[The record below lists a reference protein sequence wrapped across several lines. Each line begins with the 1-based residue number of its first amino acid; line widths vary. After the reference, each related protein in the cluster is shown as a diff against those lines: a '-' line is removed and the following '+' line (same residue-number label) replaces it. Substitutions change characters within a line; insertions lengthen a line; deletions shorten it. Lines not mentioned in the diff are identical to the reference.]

1 MKKLTLKSKILI
13 IVLICSMMAILP
25 IAIVSVVNNIKASY
39 IQAAASPTDIN
50 GDGEYDYRI
59 DGHTQTFEIYNL
71 LGLKKFRDNVN
82 GGTTYKDWQVSLENN
97 IENVGDFG
105 SPIGLDD
112 KTFDGTFNGKGHY
125 LSGITALKGD
135 PSDFLTAHVTYIGFF
150 GTVSGL
156 IKNLMIKNSS
166 ISVTVDVGRYII
178 SGIMIARS
186 TNNIENCMVKNCN
199 FTINISGNDFWNYNR
214 TIVGMMVGYFYG
226 TITNSAVINSS
237 VKINEVDGS
246 NDYTTKDI
254 FYFGGIIGASIAYDF
269 GELNIN
275 LKNCFA
281 SGVTYDTNGASID
294 NGQSGKGALICGRPV
309 SNAEDIYGMP
319 PTTATNCFAVSS
331 NRLCSNDDQSLFTA
345 QNTLRYDSVGSWNSL
360 FTTHNFNYSYGT
372 INTSKNW
379 YLPKS
384 NEYNGGLPIQ
394 TVFVDYETYEVKT
407 VENSDQ
413 QAIDKGT
420 VNISSFSI
428 PIPKDDPST
437 KYTGIPDNNSPNQA
451 FVVEVIGQNV
461 IATPACETCRQFSH
475 WEVNGKT
482 LIAHFKA
489 KEVPANCTVKFNG
502 HSYANTTSN
511 ISLYEFKLHP
521 GSTIKCVESN
531 NGRKYTYI
539 VVKGGDCPDCDRSLT
554 TGEEY
559 ARITYTI
566 KIDPGQPASKYE
578 LDSLDSGGFIKK
590 TNVLY
595 TITKSITISPT
606 FILKEYDI
614 EIG

>member
-13 IVLICSMMAILP
+13 IVLICSMLAILP
-25 IAIVSVVNNIKASY
+25 IAIISLANI
-39 IQAAASPTDIN
+39 IQATNPPFAA
-50 GDGEYDYRI
+50 DYYS
-59 DGHTQTFEIYNL
+59 DSSHKVFEIYTL
-71 LGLKKFRDNVN
+71 TGLKKFRDNVN
-82 GGTTYKDWQVSLENN
+82 GGTTYSGWTVTLENN

-105 SPIGLDD
+105 DPIGLND
-112 KTFDGTFNGKGHY
+112 KTFQGTFNGNGY
-125 LSGITALKGD
+125 FISGITSFKGD
-135 PSDFLTAHVTYIGFF
+135 SANVGLGSLIRVGLF
-150 GTVSGL
+150 GTVSGI

-166 ISVTVDVGRYII
+166 IVVSASAGDYILASVMVAFCSDT
-178 SGIMIARS
+178 
-186 TNNIENCMVKNCN
+186 IENCMVKDCQL
-199 FTINISGNDFWNYNR
+199 TINNSGNDWWNYNR

-254 FYFGGIIGASIAYDF
+254 FYFGGIIGVSIAYDF
-269 GELNIN
+269 GMFNIN

-281 SGVTYDTNGASID
+281 SGVTYDTSGASID
-294 NGQSGKGALICGRPV
+294 NGKSGKGALICGRPV

-331 NRLCSNDDQSLFTA
+331 NRLCSNDDESLFTA

-407 VENSDQ
+407 VENTDIH
-413 QAIDKGT
+413 AVDKGT
-420 VNISSFSI
+420 ITDGVNAISSFNV
-428 PIPKDDPST
+428 PIPKDDPSA
-437 KYTGIPDNNSPNQA
+437 KYTGIPDNNSTNQA

-482 LIAHFKA
+482 ITAHFKE

-531 NGRKYTYI
+531 NGRTYTYI
-539 VVKGGDCPDCDRSLT
+539 VVKGGDCPDCDRPLT

-566 KIDPGQPASKYE
+566 KIDAGQPASKYE

-595 TITKSITISPT
+595 TITKSTTISPT
-606 FILKEYDI
+606 FKLKEYDV